1 MRILKVFLFTNK
13 LSSRF
18 AENILLKRILSIKYS
33 ILFYSGSS
41 MVDLIT
47 IAIVSKIFAVLT
59 SNNYNNN
66 INIFFIACAL
76 IIILRTY
83 IIYLLRKYSFSR
95 IIKKKYDEECKIVKN
110 FIKKRKYL
118 EEDDQVS
125 ITTFKE
131 NLTNSS
137 YLALMYFDI
146 PIASISA
153 ELLFAFGGIF
163 FLIKILGV
171 KLILI
176 NLPLFFLLVIFSRFI
191 SKKLHILGKENLN
204 RTEKRIKSIDNISE
218 ISFELSVLNSVE
230 PLLENFSKIN
240 KPFNKIIFEQLKTSN
255 CLQISIESA
264 ALSIILISIIYII
277 INPGNPSLAN
287 SASSLAILSRMVP
300 SITRSIGFFASLQF
314 GIPMVKKLAKLK
326 LNIID

>member
-1 MRILKVFLFTNK
+1 MRILNVFLFINK
-13 LSSRF
+13 VFSRF
-18 AENILLKRILSIKYS
+18 AESILLKRILSIKYS

-47 IAIVSKIFAVLT
+47 IGILSKIFALLT

-66 INIFFIACAL
+66 IYIFFIACIL

-83 IIYLLRKYSFSR
+83 IIFLLRKYSFSR

-118 EEDDQVS
+118 EEEDQVA

-191 SKKLHILGKENLN
+191 SKNY
-204 RTEKRIKSIDNISE
+204 
-218 ISFELSVLNSVE
+218 
-230 PLLENFSKIN
+230 
-240 KPFNKIIFEQLKTSN
+240 TS
-255 CLQISIESA
+255 
-264 ALSIILISIIYII
+264 
-277 INPGNPSLAN
+277 
-287 SASSLAILSRMVP
+287 
-300 SITRSIGFFASLQF
+300 
-314 GIPMVKKLAKLK
+314 
-326 LNIID
+326 